1 MARVYA
7 QGYHGLKKYYG
18 AVGMTK
24 KSVGIYINKTTL
36 QFVILSK
43 GFKKAKLVAA
53 ESIRIP
59 EGESVI
65 SSAVSV
71 KPIELRVKGSAAP
84 VKEQKILTG
93 FESTVKDLLK
103 QYGIKEGQVIATAL
117 PPESMVIRYFQMPR
131 VPQQEHKTAVVF
143 EARKYLP
150 YKLEDVIY
158 AYSISYDKVASNK
171 MAVTFVAAEKNSV
184 AACVRFYENLG
195 LKIGY
200 LEAIPYSLMRFL
212 YQTKD
217 TEPDQTAAL
226 IHIGQE
232 SANID
237 LVRNKVLYLTRNVS
251 FSGKLG
257 QPLNIQTAGQSPEEL
272 ENALTGLRFDNLFSE
287 VRLSFDYF
295 HRQFPE
301 EKIEKMIFWSDE
313 RKMQENVQAAGKDL
327 NVYAKIANP
336 FDSIEKGAGYSVE
349 YAIGAGLA
357 LKSLYEPNA
366 GINLSPGFKK
376 IEIEKLAKLILKE
389 LCVAIALLFV
399 FSIVDGRKIKA
410 LDAELDNILG
420 QRSALQMQA
429 GNMSRAVIEER
440 KQQAQEKFNYLQ
452 NLATSKISV
461 LSKINRVG
469 NLLPEGMWLS
479 ELGYGKIRGRSS
491 LILKGYAFRL
501 KGDNQIK
508 IISQLVEGLKSDGVF
523 SKGFTDI
530 KLDSILNE
538 RYAGMPVTSFQISCS
553 ME

>member
-1 MARVYA
+1 
-7 QGYHGLKKYYG
+7 
-18 AVGMTK
+18 MTK

-36 QFVILSK
+36 QFVILNK
-43 GFKKAKLVAA
+43 GFKKARLVAA

-59 EGESVI
+59 EGEPVI

-71 KPIELRVKGSAAP
+71 KPIEL
-84 VKEQKILTG
+84 KEQKNLTP
-93 FESTVKDLLK
+93 FESTVKGLLK

-117 PPESMVIRYFQMPR
+117 PPESMVIRYFQMPC
-131 VPQQEHKTAVVF
+131 VPQQEYKTAVAF

-150 YKLEDVIY
+150 YKLEDVVF
-158 AYSISYDKVASNK
+158 AYTISYDKVASNK

-184 AACVRFYENLG
+184 AACVKFFENMG

-200 LEAIPYSLMRFL
+200 LEAIPCSLMRFL
-212 YQTKD
+212 YHTRD
-217 TEPDQTAAL
+217 LEPGQTAAL

-257 QPLNIQTAGQSPEEL
+257 QPVNIQAAGQGLESPED
-272 ENALTGLRFDNLFSE
+272 ALLGLKFDNLFSE
-287 VRLSFDYF
+287 IRLSFDYF

-301 EKIEKMIFWSDE
+301 EKIEKMIFWTDE
-313 RKMQENVQAAGKDL
+313 RRMLDKVQAAGKDL

-336 FDSIEKGAGYSVE
+336 FDSVEKGGGYSVE

-357 LKSLYEPNA
+357 LKSLYEPHA
-366 GINLSPGFKK
+366 GVNLSPGFKK

-399 FSIVDGRKIKA
+399 FSLVDGRKVKT
-410 LDAELDNILG
+410 LDTELNNILG
-420 QRSALQMQA
+420 QRSASQMQA
-429 GNMSRAVIEER
+429 GNMSRATIEAR
-440 KQQAQEKFNYLQ
+440 KRQAQEKFNYLQ
-452 NLATSKISV
+452 NLATGRVSV
-461 LSKINRVG
+461 LSKINRLG
-469 NLLPEGMWLS
+469 NLLPEGLWLS
-479 ELGYGKIRGRSS
+479 ELDYGKIRGKSS
-491 LILKGYAFRL
+491 LILKGYAFRM

-508 IISQLVEGLKSDGVF
+508 IISQFVENLKSDGVF
-523 SKGFTDI
+523 LKGFTNI
-530 KLDSILNE
+530 RLDSILNE
-538 RYAGMPVTSFQISCS
+538 RYADIPVTGFQVSCS